1 MPLQHTSEH
10 ATIIAIHCKQ
20 RLIMQLILDIPEKYL
35 MYQSPDQFA
44 RLLKLNT
51 AIDLYR
57 QGRFSARAAAEFVG
71 DLDRYEFLYECRQRG
86 VEPQTYE
93 NSDELQTEIDMLAKE
108 LA

>member
-1 MPLQHTSEH
+1 
-10 ATIIAIHCKQ
+10 
-20 RLIMQLILDIPEKYL
+20 MQLTIDIPEKFFA
-35 MYQSPDQFA
+35 YQTPNELR

-57 QGRFSARAAAEFVG
+57 RGTFSSGAAAEFVG

-86 VEPQTYE
+86 IEPQTYE
-93 NSDELQTEIDMLAKE
+93 SVEELQAEIDRLAKD

>member
-1 MPLQHTSEH
+1 
-10 ATIIAIHCKQ
+10 
-20 RLIMQLILDIPEKYL
+20 MQLTLDIPEKFFA
-35 MYQSPDQFA
+35 YQTPKELI

-57 QGRFSARAAAEFVG
+57 HGKLSAGAAAEFVG

-86 VEPQTYE
+86 TEPQSYDNVE
-93 NSDELQTEIDMLAKE
+93 ELQAEIDMLAKD

>member
-1 MPLQHTSEH
+1 
-10 ATIIAIHCKQ
+10 
-20 RLIMQLILDIPEKYL
+20 MQLTLEIPEKFFA
-35 MYQSPDQFA
+35 YQTPAELA

-57 QGRFSARAAAEFVG
+57 HGKLSASAAAEFVG
-71 DLDRYEFLYECRQRG
+71 DLDRYEFLYECRHRG

-93 NSDELQTEIDMLAKE
+93 NTEELQAEIDMLAKN

>member
-1 MPLQHTSEH
+1 
-10 ATIIAIHCKQ
+10 
-20 RLIMQLILDIPEKYL
+20 MQLTLDIPEKYL
-35 MYQSPDQFA
+35 VSQSPGELV

-57 QGRFSARAAAEFVG
+57 RGQFSAGAAVEFVG
-71 DLDRYEFLYECRQRG
+71 NMDRYEFLYECRKRG

-93 NSDELQTEIDMLAKE
+93 SLDGLKEETAMLAKD

>member
-1 MPLQHTSEH
+1 
-10 ATIIAIHCKQ
+10 
-20 RLIMQLILDIPEKYL
+20 MQLTIDIPEKFFA
-35 MYQSPDQFA
+35 YQTPNELR

-57 QGRFSARAAAEFVG
+57 RGTLSSCAAAEFVG

-86 VEPQTYE
+86 IEPQTYE
-93 NSDELQTEIDMLAKE
+93 SVEELQAEIDRLAKD